1 MAPPAP
7 RSPPVQLLSAGRN
20 LTSTLFSPLIS
31 FREFPFFLTSCF
43 QYSFIIVKIIWTL
56 RSDKKNPKKNYVW
69 KSLIAGETPPPLY
82 LTKCSCIVCKLFGPC
97 TCLRLELG
105 VLCAA
110 TWNLGLLHACAFE
123 GGHFPQVNFQV
134 PEAIEPKAGSAM
146 YKCEVRPELV
156 YCGTW
161 CVRMGPIMCSSQKPD
176 ACATEGRGG
185 RVRQARQ
192 G

>member
-1 MAPPAP
+1 MLLYCLQIIWAFYKPAP
-7 RSPPVQLLSAGRN
+7 R
-20 LTSTLFSPLIS
+20 
-31 FREFPFFLTSCF
+31 
-43 QYSFIIVKIIWTL
+43 IWAIT
-56 RSDKKNPKKNYVW
+56 
-69 KSLIAGETPPPLY
+69 
-82 LTKCSCIVCKLFGPC
+82 CSH
-97 TCLRLELG
+97 LE
-105 VLCAA
+105 
-110 TWNLGLLHACAFE
+110 LGLLHACAFE

-185 RVRQARQ
+185 
-192 G
+192 

>member
-1 MAPPAP
+1 MLLYCLQIIWAFYKPAP
-7 RSPPVQLLSAGRN
+7 R
-20 LTSTLFSPLIS
+20 
-31 FREFPFFLTSCF
+31 
-43 QYSFIIVKIIWTL
+43 IWAIT
-56 RSDKKNPKKNYVW
+56 
-69 KSLIAGETPPPLY
+69 
-82 LTKCSCIVCKLFGPC
+82 CSH
-97 TCLRLELG
+97 LE
-105 VLCAA
+105 
-110 TWNLGLLHACAFE
+110 LGLLHACAFE

>member
-1 MAPPAP
+1 M
-7 RSPPVQLLSAGRN
+7 LLYC
-20 LTSTLFSPLIS
+20 L
-31 FREFPFFLTSCF
+31 
-43 QYSFIIVKIIWTL
+43 QIIWAFYKPAL
-56 RSDKKNPKKNYVW
+56 RIW
-69 KSLIAGETPPPLY
+69 AIT
-82 LTKCSCIVCKLFGPC
+82 CSH
-97 TCLRLELG
+97 LE
-105 VLCAA
+105 
-110 TWNLGLLHACAFE
+110 LGLLHACAFE

-185 RVRQARQ
+185 
-192 G
+192 